1 MSKSKKYA
9 VSVEQH
15 EDAWKA
21 QILRQVTSRKTAVSK
36 QQDGFASREEAEQ
49 WGAEQLAEFT
59 KVQSGS
65 NVRHGEQRKTSSET
79 KLQRSSRR
87 AEKTALAKA
96 EAKALQEKEAESAD
110 SLDDVEDFKEGND

>member
-49 WGAEQLAEFT
+49 WGTEQLQEFT

-65 NVRHGEQRKTSSET
+65 NVRQGEARKTSTET

-96 EAKALQEKEAESAD
+96 EAKAVEEKEAAESAE
-110 SLDDVEDFKEGND
+110 SSDDLEVEGD

>member
-15 EDAWKA
+15 EDTWKA

-36 QQDGFASREEAEQ
+36 QRDGFASREEAEQ
-49 WGAEQLAEFT
+49 WGTEQLAEFT

-65 NVRHGEQRKTSSET
+65 NVRHGEQRKSSSET
-79 KLQRSSRR
+79 KLQRSARR

-96 EAKALQEKEAESAD
+96 KALEESEKEKESAAAN
-110 SLDDVEDFKEGND
+110 SLADLEVEGD